1 LRPEYA
7 EYPEAVS
14 RAKTKMVDLI
24 VVGPVDIG
32 DVVIVLDTKGWMST
46 EELRDGGGATTKL
59 LESIVATEIEE
70 LPTAGTGIIDGMVCS
85 GGRAVVELLD
95 CGGTTETTEVLI
107 MGEGATATEL
117 ECGTVTSVAIE
128 ARITVPISVLADAG
142 SDC

>member
-32 DVVIVLDTKGWMST
+32 DVVIVLDTEGWMST

-59 LESIVATEIEE
+59 LEQESSMVWSAAVEE
-70 LPTAGTGIIDGMVCS
+70 RL
-85 GGRAVVELLD
+85 
-95 CGGTTETTEVLI
+95 
-107 MGEGATATEL
+107 
-117 ECGTVTSVAIE
+117 
-128 ARITVPISVLADAG
+128 
-142 SDC
+142 